1 MSDVIYRMLS
11 HHRATYPRIPTS
23 CQTFVTFPSPSH
35 HPAGTTSQVFTP
47 RTFSAAHWSVVVKP
61 TNRKPAGG
69 GIFSP
74 TWKFAQISK
83 TWSEPGR
90 CRKLSVFAAAATERG
105 CQERPGFE
113 GNEPTATSRWW
124 AFCLQIHCL
133 RLLGNSH
140 KLNEQNLHKT
150 QSLCPI
156 ISYIIYSEHEELS
169 PKIMTASTPRY
180 VSTG

>member
-1 MSDVIYRMLS
+1 M
-11 HHRATYPRIPTS
+11 
-23 CQTFVTFPSPSH
+23 
-35 HPAGTTSQVFTP
+35 FTP

-156 ISYIIYSEHEELS
+156 ISYIIRTRRIVPEDNDCFNSSVCFDWLIVPDNNNCWQYWQGFCQNSFS
-169 PKIMTASTPRY
+169 
-180 VSTG
+180 